1 MPMDTTL
8 VVALAEFWPTA
19 NTSRLP
25 PWTRPLASA
34 RTPPAT
40 VAVGI
45 ITEMLIAPPL
55 PPFDSAAALFFP
67 VAETLTA
74 PLDVTEPPLVISAV
88 TSAAL
93 VTWASDEAPEPVNR
107 PRESASA
114 LAVAVLV
121 PVAVMATEPEATI
134 VPLTEASTAPWT
146 RAVGRDTP
154 MPSPNDAAPA
164 SDWARATFGP
174 VAVTVTAPETEIGPP
189 DTAAVT
195 SAFWPMSASEAAAAP
210 DASADR
216 LAAMVSDVAVFVWDA
231 STVREAADG
240 TDPPKSAFTPASTNA
255 YETITVPATKAPP
268 APPFAEAV
276 ATLFWPVPCAR
287 RVIAPWLVREAALPT
302 WAVVSA
308 SRGDDGLRVGA
319 AGAGE
324 EGDAKRPARSP
335 SRRWRPEPPST
346 RRPTR

>member
-93 VTWASDEAPEPVNR
+93 VTWASDDAP
-107 PRESASA
+107 
-114 LAVAVLV
+114 
-121 PVAVMATEPEATI
+121 
-134 VPLTEASTAPWT
+134 
-146 RAVGRDTP
+146 
-154 MPSPNDAAPA
+154 PA

-174 VAVTVTAPETEIGPP
+174 VAVTVTAPETAIGPP
-189 DTAAVT
+189 ETAAVT
-195 SAFWPMSASEAAAAP
+195 SAFWPMSASDAAAAP
-210 DASADR
+210 DRS
-216 LAAMVSDVAVFVWDA
+216 
-231 STVREAADG
+231 E
-240 TDPPKSAFTPASTNA
+240 
-255 YETITVPATKAPP
+255 E
-268 APPFAEAV
+268 
-276 ATLFWPVPCAR
+276 R
-287 RVIAPWLVREAALPT
+287 RVGKECR
-302 WAVVSA
+302 
-308 SRGDDGLRVGA
+308 SR
-319 AGAGE
+319 
-324 EGDAKRPARSP
+324 
-335 SRRWRPEPPST
+335 WW
-346 RRPTR
+346 